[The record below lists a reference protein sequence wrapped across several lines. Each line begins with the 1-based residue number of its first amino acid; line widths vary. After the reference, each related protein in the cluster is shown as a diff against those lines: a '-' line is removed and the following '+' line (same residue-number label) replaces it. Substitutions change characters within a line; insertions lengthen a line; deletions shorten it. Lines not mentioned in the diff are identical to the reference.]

1 MPATIKDIANKTGVA
16 CSTVSRVINGKGSIS
31 QETKD
36 KIYKAMKELNYYP
49 NSLARNLANGSTTAL
64 GLVIDA
70 NDEKT
75 FSNTFFNRSIFA
87 IEKISQKHDYSL
99 LITNY
104 SSSSGTLNIEKL
116 IYEKRVDGLLI
127 PPSVL
132 SKEVTEILN
141 KSNFPFIVLGQI
153 PQYKCKCSWVDID
166 NKTGSALGVEHLI
179 QNKYMNIAFVCNNSS
194 TTFGSK
200 RIEGYKDTLK
210 DYNIEVNDN
219 LIIKCNDETDDCY
232 QKVLKLLK
240 SNIKVD
246 AFICSNNILAFN
258 SIKAAKDAGL
268 SIPQDVGIVTFD
280 NYPIAEFTDPALTAI
295 DVDTYALGEQA
306 TTLLLKKINKEVV
319 SDQHILISP
328 DIIIRKSTQRG

>member
-36 KIYKAMKELNYYP
+36 KIFEAMKELNYHP
-49 NSLARNLANGSTTAL
+49 NSLARNLANGSTYAL

-87 IEKISQKHDYSL
+87 IEKVAQKYDYNL

-104 SSSSGTLNIEKL
+104 SSSIGTANIEKL

-132 SKEVTEILN
+132 SKEVAELLSDN
-141 KSNFPFIVLGQI
+141 NFPFIILGQM

-166 NKTGSALGVEHLI
+166 NKNGSQLAAQHLI
-179 QNKYMNIAFVCNNSS
+179 QNNYLNISFICNNCA
-194 TTFGSK
+194 TTFGSD
-200 RIEGYKDTLK
+200 RINGYKNALR
-210 DYNIEVNDN
+210 DYGIGVNDD
-219 LIIKCNDETDDCY
+219 LIVMCNDETTDCY
-232 QKVLKLLK
+232 QKVLNLLK
-240 SNIKVD
+240 SSSRPD

-258 SIKAAKDAGL
+258 TIKAVKDFGL
-268 SIPQDVGIVTFD
+268 SIPQDIGIITFD
-280 NYPIAEFTDPALTAI
+280 NYPIAEFTDPPLTTV

-306 TTLLLKKINKEVV
+306 ARILIKKINKEVI
-319 SDQHILISP
+319 SNQHILISP
-328 DIIIRKSTQRG
+328 DIIIRKSTQRN